1 MIEDLSLP
9 RQIDYVFREIR
20 DELMHLSSGTVFV
33 QIRNN
38 IVGKFGIKHHPLESR
53 DGCMQLQDGSG
64 LSEAHVSMLHRMA
77 IDSLR
82 YKANWTHGEIFY
94 EFAVQKT
101 RLCASVQFES
111 NYNFANILSR
121 KEPKKFGFAPLPQG

>member
-1 MIEDLSLP
+1 MIDELSLS

-20 DELMHLSSGTVFV
+20 DELMRLSSGTVFV

-38 IVGKFGIKHHPLESR
+38 VVGKFGIKHNPLESR
-53 DGCMQLQDGSG
+53 DGCMQLDDGG
-64 LSEAHVSMLHRMA
+64 LSESQVSMLHRMA
-77 IDSLR
+77 VDSLR
-82 YKANWTHGEIFY
+82 YKVNWTHGEIFY

-111 NYNFANILSR
+111 NYNYMSR
-121 KEPKKFGFAPLPQG
+121 KTR